1 MADARIYS
9 IPFRFRKVE
18 NLHIL
23 FWLVKD
29 ACWALNFKVPAIV
42 MIVPTMSVALL
53 IAWQTRHIH
62 SELLHN
68 VAVAPWITANCTWM
82 IGEFFQWDEN
92 LWGAYG
98 LRQASVIPFA
108 LGLLVLGYYYLVLA
122 PDKAFR
128 ERMAARTAEA
138 IERERNPDRAD

>member
-9 IPFRFRKVE
+9 IPFRFRRVE

-42 MIVPTMSVALL
+42 MIIPTMSVALL
-53 IAWQTRHIH
+53 IAWQTRHIF

-68 VAVAPWITANCTWM
+68 VAVALWITANCTWM
-82 IGEFFQWDEN
+82 IGEFYGWDDN
-92 LWGAYG
+92 LWGPYG

-122 PDKAFR
+122 PDRSFR

-138 IERERNPDRAD
+138 IDRECHPDRAD